1 MARSPQSPG
10 PLQTRHL
17 NKLTRHQ
24 PTTHQAQSIYYYY
37 PMGLAFIK
45 AAGPPTQNL
54 SPRERGES
62 PPAPKN
68 RPTFVGHKNA
78 NFGLKKKH
86 EALRFDATAGAFR
99 TAQPR

>member
-1 MARSPQSPG
+1 V
-10 PLQTRHL
+10 LQRDT
-17 NKLTRHQ
+17 
-24 PTTHQAQSIYYYY
+24 PDASSAHQAQSIYY

-54 SPRERGES
+54 SPRKRGES
-62 PPAPKN
+62 PQAPKN